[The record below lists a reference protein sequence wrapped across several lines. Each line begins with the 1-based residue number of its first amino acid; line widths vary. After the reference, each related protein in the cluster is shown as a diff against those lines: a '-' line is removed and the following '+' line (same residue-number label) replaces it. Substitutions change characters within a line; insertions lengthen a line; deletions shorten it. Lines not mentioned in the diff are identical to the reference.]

1 MTPPSS
7 RRFWQAGIVLVWLV
21 ATGLLVQ
28 RELGGPRTAAL
39 GPGERLSEATESLL
53 GLFLETEAGRQRVG
67 TVEVVQTPTIETFS
81 GSQGSQRV
89 EGIDLALSV
98 AMSLP
103 VFGRTTDFELS
114 GNIFRP
120 YAATLATFD
129 FRVLSGESDFRLE
142 GQLEGDALSA
152 RIHSADEVMPI
163 ETTVDGDLVFSSGFG
178 TPLSLPRLDVGEEVT
193 IETFDPLSMS
203 ATESTVRCT
212 SRQTLEIAGQ
222 TFDTRR
228 LVVDAS
234 GMKTLAWVDESG
246 DVVRAETALGLILE
260 RLPADDAGIPDVST
274 PTAGSATV
282 GAELLEL
289 TAIFPTGKAPQRG
302 ARSMT
307 LRIGGDLPQGDLPTD
322 TTQMRLEPRL
332 YRVLQ
337 GGQGVSAPEPVALA
351 DAQRADPFVQSD
363 HPTIKAQAD
372 ELLQGVGPDPRA
384 RADRLS
390 EWVYEALDKEAVLSV
405 PSALE
410 VLEMRKGDCNEHTV
424 LFTALARAA
433 GLPTRIA
440 IGVVWSELLNG
451 FYYHAWPE
459 VWLGDRWLWV
469 DPTLGQLE
477 ADATHIKLF
486 NGGIQ
491 TWTQL
496 LPYLGQLEIEVVELE
511 LAT

>member
-1 MTPPSS
+1 MPSPPQ
-7 RRFWQAGIVLVWLV
+7 RRFWQLGIVLVWLV
-21 ATGLLVQ
+21 AVGLLVQ
-28 RELGGPRTAAL
+28 RELGGPRAASL
-39 GPGERLSEATESLL
+39 GPTDRLSEATESRL

-67 TVEVVQTPTIETFS
+67 TVEVAQQPTVETFE
-81 GSQGSQRV
+81 GSAGAQRV
-89 EGIDLALSV
+89 EGIDLGLTV
-98 AMSLP
+98 EMSLP
-103 VFGRTTDFELS
+103 VFGRTTDFELA

-120 YAATLATFD
+120 YAAALATFD
-129 FRVLSGESDFRLE
+129 FRVLSGESNFRLE
-142 GQLEGDALSA
+142 GQLEGDELSA
-152 RIHSADEVMPI
+152 RVHSADEVLPI

-193 IETFDPLSMS
+193 IETFDPLSMA

-212 SRQTLEIAGQ
+212 SRQTLEIAGE

-260 RLPADDAGIPDVST
+260 RLPAEDDGTLDGDAAANG
-274 PTAGSATV
+274 AAV

-289 TAIFPTGKAPQRG
+289 TAIVPTGATPQRG

-322 TTQMRLEPRL
+322 TTQTRVEPRV

-337 GGQGVSAPEPVALA
+337 GGQGVSTPDASVLASAKSA
-351 DAQRADPFVQSD
+351 DAFVQSD
-363 HPTIKAQAD
+363 HPTIVAQA
-372 ELLQGVGPDPRA
+372 EEILSGTGSDPRA
-384 RADRLS
+384 QVDRLS
-390 EWVYEALDKEAVLSV
+390 EWVFEALDKEAVLSV

-424 LFTALARAA
+424 LYTALARAA

-469 DPTLGQLE
+469 DPTFGQLE

-496 LPYLGQLEIEVVELE
+496 LPYLGQLEIEVVDLE
-511 LAT
+511 TST